1 MIRTSSLIRYKQV
14 IGFFSRRD
22 HLENAIKEL
31 RQAGFSTEQ
40 LSLVAQS
47 IARDGTFASLKIFD
61 YLDNKLLH
69 FPTHRINFL
78 QNRVDQGDYLLI
90 VRGTP
95 AEIKQATHLLS
106 CCGIQE
112 LSLHSISN

>member
-1 MIRTSSLIRYKQV
+1 MIRAHGLNRHKQV

-22 HLENAIKEL
+22 YLENAIKEL
-31 RQAGFSTEQ
+31 RQAGFSIGQ
-40 LSLVAQS
+40 LSLVTHS
-47 IARDGTFASLKIFD
+47 IARDGTFASLEIFD

-69 FPTHRINFL
+69 LPTHRINFL
-78 QNRVDQGDYLLI
+78 QNRVEQGDYLLI

-95 AEIKQATHLLS
+95 AEIQRATHLLS

-112 LSLHSISN
+112 LSLHSI

>member
-1 MIRTSSLIRYKQV
+1 MIHASSLIGYKQV

-22 HLENAIKEL
+22 YLENAIKEL
-31 RQAGFSTEQ
+31 RQASFSIGQ
-40 LSLVAQS
+40 LSLVTQS
-47 IARDGTFASLKIFD
+47 IARDGTFASLEIFD

-78 QNRVDQGDYLLI
+78 QNRVEQGDYLLI

-95 AEIKQATHLLS
+95 AEIRRATHLLS

-112 LSLHSISN
+112 MSIDFISK

>member
-1 MIRTSSLIRYKQV
+1 MIHASSLIKYKQV

-22 HLENAIKEL
+22 YLENAIKEL
-31 RQAGFSTEQ
+31 RQAGFSIGQ
-40 LSLVAQS
+40 LSLVTQG
-47 IARDGTFASLKIFD
+47 IARDRTFASLEIFD
-61 YLDNKLLH
+61 HLDNKLLH

-95 AEIKQATHLLS
+95 AEIRRATHLLS

-112 LSLHSISN
+112 MSLHSISK

>member
-1 MIRTSSLIRYKQV
+1 MIRAGSLIRYNQV

-22 HLENAIKEL
+22 YLENAIRKL
-31 RQAGFSTEQ
+31 RQAGFSIGQ
-40 LSLVAQS
+40 LSLVTQG
-47 IARDGTFASLKIFD
+47 ITRDRTFASLEIFD

-78 QNRVDQGDYLLI
+78 RNRVERGDHLLI

-95 AEIKQATHLLS
+95 TEIRRATHLLS

-112 LSLHSISN
+112 MSLHSISK

>member
-1 MIRTSSLIRYKQV
+1 MICTNSLIRYKQA

-22 HLENAIKEL
+22 YLENAIKEL
-31 RQAGFSTEQ
+31 RQAGFSIGQ

-47 IARDGTFASLKIFD
+47 IARDGTFASLEIFD
-61 YLDNKLLH
+61 YLDSKLLH
-69 FPTHRINFL
+69 FPTHQINFL

-90 VRGTP
+90 VRGTQT
-95 AEIKQATHLLS
+95 EIRQATHLLS

-112 LSLHSISN
+112 MSLHSISK

>member
-1 MIRTSSLIRYKQV
+1 MIHASSLIRYKQV

-22 HLENAIKEL
+22 YLENAIKEL
-31 RQAGFSTEQ
+31 RQAGFSIGQ
-40 LSLVAQS
+40 LSLVTQG
-47 IARDGTFASLKIFD
+47 IARDGTFASLEIFD

-78 QNRVDQGDYLLI
+78 QNRVKQGDYLLI

-95 AEIKQATHLLS
+95 TEIRRATNLLS
-106 CCGIQE
+106 CCGLQE
-112 LSLHSISN
+112 MSIDSISK

>member
-22 HLENAIKEL
+22 YLDNAIQKL
-31 RQAGFSTEQ
+31 GQAGFSIGQ
-40 LSLVAQS
+40 LSLVAQG
-47 IARDGTFASLKIFD
+47 IASDRTFASLEIFN

-69 FPTHRINFL
+69 FSTRRINFL
-78 QNRVDQGDYLLI
+78 QNRVEQGDYLLI

-95 AEIKQATHLLS
+95 AEIRQATDLLS

-112 LSLHSISN
+112 MSLHSISK